1 MRSRPIDKQSKKM
14 TIHLKNGEPIKIDV
28 TFARNRMREST
39 LLGRVYRKL
48 MDKVGGVEELLTKK
62 EKNTRW

>member
-1 MRSRPIDKQSKKM
+1 M

-39 LLGRVYRKL
+39 LLGGVYRKL